1 MGSYRNSNQSEPS
14 AVALTPY
21 RHAAMVQIRIP
32 VLPLIIIA
40 LAASPA
46 LGAKQSSRSAALTP
60 ESINEA
66 QWSPRESPGRLK
78 PVVLKAQVLLDRAGF
93 SPGVIDAHEGAN
105 FAKALRA
112 YQEAKGL
119 ESTGKLDEPT
129 WRKLAEAFPG
139 EAVRAYTVTAADVK
153 GPFVKRIPTD
163 FRKMSKLRRLAY
175 RSLREL
181 LAEKSHASEEVLSA
195 LNT

>member
-1 MGSYRNSNQSEPS
+1 
-14 AVALTPY
+14 
-21 RHAAMVQIRIP
+21 MVQIRIP

-46 LGAKQSSRSAALTP
+46 LGAKQSSRSVALAP

-93 SPGVIDAHEGAN
+93 SPDVIDAHEGAN

-112 YQEAKGL
+112 YQEARGL

-129 WRKLAEAFPG
+129 
-139 EAVRAYTVTAADVK
+139 
-153 GPFVKRIPTD
+153 
-163 FRKMSKLRRLAY
+163 
-175 RSLREL
+175 
-181 LAEKSHASEEVLSA
+181 
-195 LNT
+195 